1 MPQIE
6 TKDENAQK
14 LAGLHLYHDPLS
26 SCAMRVR
33 MVLAE
38 KKLPWQSH
46 VIDLAKMEHAT
57 PEYQSINPNGLV
69 PTLIHDGRTY
79 IESIDIIQY
88 LDALAAAPSLT
99 PVDPKEQ
106 ADCRSL
112 TASADG
118 AQVALKTLTHE
129 FLFRGSGRY
138 LGEEDQK
145 KFATAHRNA
154 WLVDFKRSFAARDD
168 KWLAKV
174 AAALVEM
181 DMHFR
186 ELDRRLATNEWL
198 IDGSFTLA
206 DVAWTPQ
213 VHRMSLMEWP
223 MASYAHLSRWYAQL
237 QRRRSFQ
244 EAVVDCEPPG
254 ARAMFSSYAAKRHS
268 EGTSVADM
276 LNKSAA

>member
-6 TKDENAQK
+6 TKNENVRK

-57 PEYQSINPNGLV
+57 PEYQTINPNGLV
-69 PTLIHDGRTY
+69 PTLVHDGRTY

-88 LDALAAAPSLT
+88 LDELASAPSLT

-154 WLVDFKRSFAARDD
+154 SLVDFKRSFAASDD
-168 KWLAKV
+168 KWQAKV

-181 DMHFR
+181 NMHFR
-186 ELDRRLATNEWL
+186 DLDRRLATNEWL
-198 IDGSFTLA
+198 IDGNFTLA

-223 MASYAHLSRWYAQL
+223 MASYPHLSRWYAQL
-237 QRRRSFQ
+237 QKRPSFQ

-254 ARAMFSSYAAKRHS
+254 ARAMFASYAAKRRS

-276 LNKSAA
+276 LKKSAA

>member
-6 TKDENAQK
+6 TKNEKVQK
-14 LAGLHLYHDPLS
+14 LVGLHLYHDPLS

-38 KKLPWQSH
+38 KKLPWKRH
-46 VIDLAKMEHAT
+46 VINFAKMEHAT

-79 IESIDIIQY
+79 IKSIDIIRISGWTRGG
-88 LDALAAAPSLT
+88 AIAPSRRCKRAGRLQ
-99 PVDPKEQ
+99 EFNGFS
-106 ADCRSL
+106 RRRI
-112 TASADG
+112 
-118 AQVALKTLTHE
+118 KTLTHE

-138 LGEEDQK
+138 LGEQDQK
-145 KFATAHRNA
+145 KFATAHHNA
-154 WLVDFKRSFAARDD
+154 WLVDFKRSFAALDD

-181 DMHFR
+181 NMHFR
-186 ELDRRLATNEWL
+186 DLDRRLATNEWL

-223 MASYAHLSRWYAQL
+223 MVSYLHLSRWYAQL
-237 QRRRSFQ
+237 QKRPSFQ
-244 EAVVDCEPPG
+244 EAVVDCEPAG
-254 ARAMFSSYAAKRHS
+254 AGATFASYAAQRRS
-268 EGTSVADM
+268 EGTSLADM